1 MPRIGAMYAGSSGFS
16 HGQNKMYWGMGNGKW
31 QGLPATRN
39 MRTGPLL
46 THVRSQAYN
55 PPEKRREV
63 FLFNALA
70 GGVGKMRSVRRCDY
84 RCASSDSKP
93 KPQLPNPSYLT
104 RVDILA
110 TIGSAGDF
118 GDFTNSDL
126 NSNWTNAVLG
136 GATPTTPGCPSSFAL
151 NPNAY
156 ITYKESS
163 DIRSLL
169 QNLSGYSNVQF
180 DPTTL
185 SSTDPNNVVYNY
197 SGEKVIIYRGRDYI
211 FRDID
216 TTNFYYQIIFENAS
230 SSLIQQVVS
239 GLELIKVSDGK
250 C

>member
-39 MRTGPLL
+39 MRTGPMLN
-46 THVRSQAYN
+46 HVRSQAYD
-55 PPEKRREV
+55 PPEKRRQV

-104 RVDILA
+104 RAQILA
-110 TIGSAGDF
+110 TIVSAGDF
-118 GDFTNSDL
+118 GNFTISDL
-126 NSNWTNAVLG
+126 NGNWNNAVSG

-156 ITYKESS
+156 ITYKEST
-163 DIRSLL
+163 DIRNLL
-169 QNLSGYSNVQF
+169 QNLSGYSGVQF
-180 DPTTL
+180 D
-185 SSTDPNNVVYNY
+185 SNNVVYTY
-197 SGEKVIIYRGRDYI
+197 SSGEEVIVYRGKDYI
-211 FRDID
+211 FRDTV
-216 TTNFYYQIIFENAS
+216 TTNFYYQILFANAS
-230 SSLIQQVVS
+230 SSFIQQVVN